1 MGVIKNNQFTILVEL
16 PKSTKQTFN
25 NLTIE
30 AHLMYDCSPK
40 PKPVLQVRQTPY
52 KYKGIVERD
61 DPRKCT
67 LQVSISILSSQHENM
82 NFVLELTARDSNSNK
97 VVACGYSEPVH
108 VISKPGVLV
117 NLQGAKKKKRTWN
130 DRITE
135 RLEPIE
141 AKQNELLALQKA
153 PKPED
158 TFDPFQILQVQPQ
171 HPSER
176 FENAFYEL
184 IRAYNEMNE
193 DERPTKVR
201 KLVTGNEFDPSVSQL
216 VSSLHQASK
225 LEDSSQNFKPETL
238 DYGTPVKNMGEQ
250 IPCVDFDLAAV
261 IDNVFNDM

>member
-135 RLEPIE
+135 RLERIE

-176 FENAFYEL
+176 F
-184 IRAYNEMNE
+184 
-193 DERPTKVR
+193 
-201 KLVTGNEFDPSVSQL
+201 GNEFDPSVSQL